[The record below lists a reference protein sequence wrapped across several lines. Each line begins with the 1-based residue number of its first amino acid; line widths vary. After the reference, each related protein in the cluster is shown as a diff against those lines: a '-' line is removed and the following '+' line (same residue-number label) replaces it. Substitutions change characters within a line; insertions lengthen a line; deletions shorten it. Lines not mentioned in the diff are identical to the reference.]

1 MQTTLNLD
9 GAQLTVPTEELFRSW
24 MRERVAVQAIPGSVP
39 VLQQPHLDDGEV
51 YVGAFA
57 SADGSYLHHTV
68 LLPFD
73 RDDAPWREQMD
84 WAKGE
89 GFDLPNRLELLMMLK
104 TMRGNFQKAAYWS
117 CDVHH
122 EDSAFAWYQ
131 TFGYGLQ
138 SLYRKSAALRAV
150 AVRRSPIQPF
160 THS

>member
-39 VLQQPHLDDGEV
+39 VLQRPHLDDGEV

-73 RDDAPWREQMD
+73 RDVAPWSEQMD
-84 WAKGE
+84 WAKSVG
-89 GFDLPNRLELLMMLK
+89 GTLPNRLELLMLWM
-104 TMRGNFQKAAYWS
+104 TMRDRFQTGAYWA

-122 EDSAFAWYQ
+122 EDSAYAWCQY
-131 TFGYGLQ
+131 FDYGLQ
-138 SLYRKSAALRAV
+138 LSSPKGAALRAV

>member
-51 YVGAFA
+51 YVGAFVG
-57 SADGSYLHHTV
+57 ADGSYLHHTV

-73 RDDAPWREQMD
+73 RDVAPWSEQMD

-89 GFDLPNRLELLMMLK
+89 GVELPNRLELLMMWM
-104 TMRGNFQKAAYWS
+104 TMRERFQKTAYWA

-122 EDSAFAWYQ
+122 EDSADAWFQ
-131 TFGYGLQ
+131 GFGYGLQ
-138 SLYRKSAALRAV
+138 DSTRKGAALRAV

>member
-9 GAQLTVPTEELFRSW
+9 GAQLTGPTEELFRPW
-24 MRERVAVQAIPGSVP
+24 TRERVAVQAIPGSVP

-104 TMRGNFQKAAYWS
+104 TLRGNFQKAAYWS

-122 EDSAFAWYQ
+122 ENSAFAWCQLFGVGYQ
-131 TFGYGLQ
+131 L
-138 SLYRKSAALRAV
+138 SIHKSAALRAV
-150 AVRRSPIQPF
+150 AARRSPIQPF

>member
-9 GAQLTVPTEELFRSW
+9 GAQLTGPTEELFRSW

-57 SADGSYLHHTV
+57 SADGSYLHH
-68 LLPFD
+68 
-73 RDDAPWREQMD
+73 
-84 WAKGE
+84 
-89 GFDLPNRLELLMMLK
+89 
-104 TMRGNFQKAAYWS
+104 
-117 CDVHH
+117 
-122 EDSAFAWYQ
+122 EDSAYAWGQ
-131 TFGYGLQ
+131 DFGYDGFQ
-138 SLYRKSAALRAV
+138 GISRKGAALRAV